1 VKAEIEGIGYWR
13 HELTGCLHV
22 AMGVLLKHRGHDP
35 LEVLG
40 ASWGFYHDPAD
51 LRREEYYFPARRGS
65 LLADLAPYHPVSSR
79 WHAATGAEAW
89 SRVRDTIAA
98 GQPVAVAADNYY
110 LPFRPAFRDVHT
122 NHLVVVYGFDD
133 DRAEAL
139 VADPVPPSYQGPIS
153 YADLAAARGSDNP
166 VRHGRDLFFTDNPIG
181 NRWLTIETADVMP
194 AFDQDFVAAAVG
206 RNLADFGDTGTSGAG
221 TVSYAGAEGQRR
233 FLGDIADRLAAGDE
247 GAVDE
252 AFVVA
257 GPVLAQ
263 TALHASWLSRAARD
277 FAEPGLA
284 EAARRVER
292 VAHHWSAIRI
302 VVASS
307 RAAPAAAAGPLRRR
321 ATALADDHWRALDD
335 IARIIG
341 AVRAV
346 NA

>member
-40 ASWGFYHDPAD
+40 AHWGFYHDPAD

-65 LLADLAPYHPVSSR
+65 LLADLAPYHPVSSQ
-79 WHAATGAEAW
+79 WHAATAAEAW
-89 SRVRDTIAA
+89 PRVRDTIAS
-98 GQPVAVAADNYY
+98 GQPVAVAADNYH

-122 NHLVVVYGFDD
+122 NHLIVVYGFDD
-133 DRAEAL
+133 ARAEAL
-139 VADPVPPSYQGPIS
+139 VADPVPPSYQGPVS
-153 YADLAAARGSDNP
+153 YAELAAARGSDNP

-181 NRWLTIETADVMP
+181 NRWLTIETADAMP

-206 RNLADFGDTGTSGAG
+206 RNLADFGG
-221 TVSYAGAEGQRR
+221 TVSGTVGYAGTEGQRR
-233 FLGDIADRLAAGDE
+233 FLDDIAAKLAAGDE
-247 GAVDE
+247 AAVDE

-257 GPVLAQ
+257 GPMLAQ

-277 FAEPGLA
+277 FADPGLA

-292 VAHHWSAIRI
+292 VAHHWSAVRI
-302 VVASS
+302 IVASS
-307 RAAPAAAAGPLRRR
+307 RARPASAAGQLRRR
-321 ATALADDHWRALDD
+321 AAALADDHWRAIDD
-335 IARIIG
+335 IARTAG
-341 AVRAV
+341 AVRAA